1 MPNPER
7 VSIHGCHSREF
18 CGHADDT
25 LADILQEYAD
35 QEYRWV
41 GVTEHMPV
49 DTMAYMP
56 SEEAEAGLTVAT
68 LNERF
73 DRYAQSAR
81 GLKSELAGRLDV
93 IFGFETEV
101 YPGYKNQ
108 LDRLLDVHQPEYI
121 VGSVHFLNG
130 LGIDSSPEKLQKNA
144 AQVGGFDV
152 LYNQYFDTQL
162 ELIERY
168 SPRVI
173 GHFDLI
179 RLFDANYERHM
190 DVPDVWERIERNLH
204 VIKERDAIL
213 DFNIAAIRKGLSE
226 PYPCERITRLALEMG
241 IPLVPGE
248 DAHNTESV
256 GMNRDRA
263 VEGLVSLGGS
273 TDWRRPV

>member
-130 LGIDSSPEKLQKNA
+130 LGIDSSPEKLQKKP
-144 AQVGGFDV
+144 FDGVAPGQTAV
-152 LYNQYFDTQL
+152 LYDGT
-162 ELIERY
+162 
-168 SPRVI
+168 RVLGQFTI
-173 GHFDLI
+173 D
-179 RLFDANYERHM
+179 R
-190 DVPDVWERIERNLH
+190 
-204 VIKERDAIL
+204 
-213 DFNIAAIRKGLSE
+213 
-226 PYPCERITRLALEMG
+226 
-241 IPLVPGE
+241 
-248 DAHNTESV
+248 TES
-256 GMNRDRA
+256 A
-263 VEGLVSLGGS
+263 V
-273 TDWRRPV
+273 PVDA